1 MTDRM
6 RGFTLIELMIAM
18 ALTVMIGAVSYR
30 FLDGAISASEQ
41 GSTMMDHLN
50 SVERVWSLIT
60 ADLEHIAARPL
71 PTPAIG
77 PDPLQNAFGAQGQR
91 PALLAEFGPGFSLAQ
106 MSGREG
112 AMLWFARHGWINP
125 LQQRRANLQ
134 RVMYR
139 IDDGTLRRE
148 YWAERN
154 QPLDEPPTGSLP
166 LLDNVQNVR
175 LRYLPAGTAPI
186 EGQWLLTWPPE
197 NRSADEQVSLSGL
210 RPGLLPVA
218 IEISFTTDYLG
229 DVRRVLVLPG
239 G

>member
-1 MTDRM
+1 MIGNG

-41 GSTMMDHLN
+41 GSAAIDHLN

-60 ADLEHIAARPL
+60 ADLEHIAARSL
-71 PTPAIG
+71 PIPAVG
-77 PDPLQNAFGAQGQR
+77 ADPLQNLFEGQGQR
-91 PALLAEFGPGFSLAQ
+91 PMLLAEYGPGFSLAQ
-106 MSGREG
+106 LSGRAG
-112 AMLWFARHGWINP
+112 AFLWFSRHGWINP

-139 IDDGTLRRE
+139 IDEGTLRRE
-148 YWAERN
+148 YWTETN
-154 QPLDEPPTGSLP
+154 QALDQPPTGSLP
-166 LLDNVQNVR
+166 LLDNIQNVR
-175 LRYLPAGTAPI
+175 LRYLPAGSEPV

-197 NRSADEQVSLSGL
+197 NLSASQDVPLP
-210 RPGLLPVA
+210 RLLPVA
-218 IEISFTTDYLG
+218 IEVTLTTDYMG
-229 DVRRVLVLPG
+229 EVRRVLVLPG